1 MILILTCNRCRRT
14 SAVRAMVDG
23 MDSPRIETWLLWH
36 CVRCDKHHQ
45 WLVPSGR
52 SVKDTARRSLKSSKA
67 YAKSRK
73 REDVYRRLSKAPRE
87 AHRKILFGELIWW
100 WREEAVAQ
108 FTQAEVAEAAGITV
122 RQWIRIEAGESMPLQ
137 ENLVAIVHAVDGIM
151 DQAYLLADLDK
162 IWSKEMERRLAD
174 EEARL
179 SQEAFLLM
187 DPEGYELQAWESPD
201 VEVVLQALKKV
212 IPASFEAD
220 QFLFYAYT
228 VHQEYWGRRGD
239 APIRIDDDQTEIIH
253 VIKDL
258 FDLFERC
265 ENKQAQYRIVHLMA
279 RGARRYMTKPVIM
292 DLIAYFVRTNFTS
305 AMGEDETRTRMGEE
319 WGQLSPME
327 KLALTLF
334 NLIDL
339 RDQPRFI
346 KACQKL
352 QGTSRGIDHWLPE
365 NPAK

>member
-1 MILILTCNRCRRT
+1 
-14 SAVRAMVDG
+14 VRAVVDG
-23 MDSPRIETWLLWH
+23 MDSPRKETWLLWH
-36 CVRCDKHHQ
+36 CVRCDNHHQ

-52 SVKDTARRSLKSSKA
+52 KVEDTARESLKSSIA
-67 YAKSRK
+67 YHRSGK
-73 REDVYRRLSKAPRE
+73 REDVYRRLSEAPQE
-87 AHRKILFGELIWW
+87 KHRKILFGELIWW

-122 RQWIRIEAGESMPLQ
+122 RQWIRIEAGESMPLE
-137 ENLVAIVHAVDGIM
+137 ENLVGIIHAVDGVM
-151 DQAYLLADLDK
+151 DQAYLLTDLGK
-162 IWSKEMERRLAD
+162 VWSKEMERRLAD

-179 SQEAFLLM
+179 SEEALLQL

-201 VEVVLQALKKV
+201 VEVALKALKKV

-228 VHQEYWGRRGD
+228 VHQEYWGRRGEN
-239 APIRIDDDQTEIIH
+239 PIRIDDDQTEIIP

-265 ENKQAQYRIVHLMA
+265 ENKQAQYRVVHLMA
-279 RGARRYMTKPVIM
+279 RGAKRYMTKPVIM
-292 DLIAYFVRTNFTS
+292 DLINYFVRNTFTS
-305 AMGEDETRTRMGEE
+305 GMGEDDTRSRMGDK
-319 WGQLSPME
+319 WNQLSAME

-334 NLIDL
+334 DLIGPQN
-339 RDQPRFI
+339 QPRFI

-352 QGTSRGIDHWLPE
+352 QGSAKGIDHWLSE
-365 NPAK
+365 